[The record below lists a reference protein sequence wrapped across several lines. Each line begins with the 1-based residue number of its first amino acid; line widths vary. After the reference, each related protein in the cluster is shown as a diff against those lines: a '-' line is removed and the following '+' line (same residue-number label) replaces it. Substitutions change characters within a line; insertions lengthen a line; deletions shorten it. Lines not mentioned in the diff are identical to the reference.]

1 MSTPWSIYMIGF
13 FLVIF
18 IFIAINHIISLTK
31 KLVFGYVCPKF
42 SLSTLLRFCL
52 IFCQFQ
58 PGVAYKS
65 VAYRKACRSW
75 RLSVLRISVH
85 QNIFDC
91 SFLSW
96 NKINNDNKRNLK
108 QKKKIKKYFGLF
120 FKMILFS
127 LRFTWKIKYN
137 FIDTWSMRNNI
148 FSIGEEINMVSL
160 KNIKNTVCDVP
171 WRVQT
176 YVKTD

>member
-108 QKKKIKKYFGLF
+108 QKKK
-120 FKMILFS
+120 
-127 LRFTWKIKYN
+127 
-137 FIDTWSMRNNI
+137 
-148 FSIGEEINMVSL
+148 L
-160 KNIKNTVCDVP
+160 KNILDYFLKWYCSRYASREKLNTILLIHEVWEITFFQLVRKLT
-171 WRVQT
+171 WFH
-176 YVKTD
+176 